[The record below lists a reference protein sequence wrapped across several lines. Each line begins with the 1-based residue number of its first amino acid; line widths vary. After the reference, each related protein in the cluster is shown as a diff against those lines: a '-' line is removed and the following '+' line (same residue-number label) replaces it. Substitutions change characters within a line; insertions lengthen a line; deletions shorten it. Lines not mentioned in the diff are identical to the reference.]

1 MGHVGIV
8 SSERSGSRHAET
20 RGVQRKEE
28 KFEMFLFFFF
38 FKLSVRVS
46 IMFYI

>member
-28 KFEMFLFFFF
+28 KFEMVFFFF
-38 FKLSVRVS
+38 FSNSL
-46 IMFYI
+46 